1 MKLIEL
7 TPLNIRNYIGY
18 DILFKTDNKLT
29 IKKII
34 KVSKSNKTINID
46 LPKLNNCL
54 QIVTRKVYIII

>member
-46 LPKLNNCL
+46 LPKLNSCL
-54 QIVTRKVYIII
+54 QIVTRKVYVII

>member
-54 QIVTRKVYIII
+54 QIVTRKVYVII